1 MSSILL
7 SPLPSSSL
15 SFPSSSSK
23 SSLLLDFADIF
34 EGGVS
39 TFKWREVVQDDIH
52 EDEAHKVWESKEI
65 KKRVEGIRRILG
77 SMDDGDINISAYD
90 TAWVALVQHVNGS
103 RAPQFPSSLEWIVN
117 NQLPDGSWGD
127 SQVFSAHDRIINT
140 LACVIALKT
149 WNIHPEKCHK
159 GLAFFRENISKL
171 EDENVE
177 HMPIGFEVAFPS
189 LLDIARDLNIEVPD
203 DSPVLKQI
211 LEMRNVKLTRIPRE
225 NMHKVPTTLLHS
237 LEGMSGLDWK
247 QLLKLQCEDG
257 SFLFSPSS
265 TAFALMQTHDLNCLN
280 YLNKVITKFNGGVPN
295 VYPVDLF
302 EHIWVVDRLER
313 LGISR
318 YFKQEVE
325 DCVSYVHRYWTNKGI
340 CWASNSNVQDIDDT
354 AMGFKMLRLHG
365 REVSA
370 NVFKNFERNGEF
382 FCFAGQS
389 TQAVTGMFNLYR
401 ASQVG
406 FPGEKILEDAKK
418 FSAEFLREKRA
429 ANELID
435 KWIIMKNLP
444 GEVAYALDVP
454 WIASLP
460 RIETRFYIDQ
470 YGGDTDVWIG
480 KTLYRMGK
488 VSNNTYL
495 ELAKLDY
502 NNCQELHQTEW
513 GNIQQWYSE
522 CRLGDFGLNRRSL
535 LIAYFVAACS
545 IFEPERSP
553 ERIAWAKTVALLE
566 TITTY
571 VSDEEMRNA
580 FVEKFNYYINGGDFS
595 IGWRLSGY
603 KTGHGL
609 VEALVG
615 TIDQLSWET
624 LLSHGHKIGR
634 DMQQSWQKWLSS
646 WHGEGGDKRE
656 GQAELLVQIINLSA
670 GHRTSEELLFNHQY
684 KHLLEL
690 TDTVCCRLRCHQK
703 DEAYESGS
711 CSVKYSISTTETEA
725 KMQELVQLVL
735 QKSSGDIDSNIK
747 NNFLTVAKSFYYKAF
762 CAERTMN
769 FHIAKVLFEKV
780 I

>member
-1 MSSILL
+1 
-7 SPLPSSSL
+7 
-15 SFPSSSSK
+15 
-23 SSLLLDFADIF
+23 
-34 EGGVS
+34 
-39 TFKWREVVQDDIH
+39 
-52 EDEAHKVWESKEI
+52 
-65 KKRVEGIRRILG
+65 
-77 SMDDGDINISAYD
+77 MDDGDINISAYD
-90 TAWVALVQHVNGS
+90 TAWVALVQDVKGS
-103 RAPQFPSSLEWIVN
+103 GVPQFPSSLEWIVN

-127 SQVFSAHDRIINT
+127 HQVFSAHDRIINT

-149 WNIHPEKCHK
+149 WNIHPEKCEK
-159 GLAFFRENISKL
+159 GLAFFRENIGKL
-171 EDENVE
+171 EDENAE
-177 HMPIGFEVAFPS
+177 HTTIGFEVAFPS

-211 LEMRNVKLTRIPRE
+211 LAMRNVKLTRIPRE
-225 NMHKVPTTLLHS
+225 MMHKVPTTLLHS

-247 QLLKLQCEDG
+247 QLLKLQCKDG

-265 TAFALMQTHDLNCLN
+265 TAFALMQTHDQNCLN

-318 YFKQEVE
+318 FFKQEVE
-325 DCVSYVHRYWTNKGI
+325 DCVSYVHRYWTDKGI
-340 CWASNSNVQDIDDT
+340 CWARNSNVQDIDDT
-354 AMGFKMLRLHG
+354 AMGFRMLRLHG

-370 NVFKNFERNGEF
+370 YVFKNFERNGEF
-382 FCFAGQS
+382 FCIAGQS

-418 FSAEFLREKRA
+418 FSAKFLSEKRA

-444 GEVAYALDVP
+444 GEVAYALDMP
-454 WIASLP
+454 WYASLP

-488 VSNNTYL
+488 VSNNNYL

-513 GNIQQWYSE
+513 RNIQQWYSE
-522 CRLGDFGLNRRSL
+522 CRLGEFGLNRRSL
-535 LIAYFVAACS
+535 LIAYFVAASS
-545 IFEPERSP
+545 IFEPERSS
-553 ERIAWAKTVALLE
+553 ERIAWAKTVALVD

-580 FVEKFNYYINGGDFS
+580 FLEKFYYYINGGGDFS
-595 IGWRLSGY
+595 IGWRLNRY
-603 KTGHGL
+603 KTGQGL

-634 DMQQSWQKWLSS
+634 DVQHSWQKWLSS
-646 WHGEGGDKRE
+646 WHGGGDNRE

-670 GHRTSEELLFNHQY
+670 GHRISEEPLFDHQY
-684 KHLLEL
+684 QHLLHL
-690 TDTVCCRLRCHQK
+690 TNTVCYRLRCHQK
-703 DEAYESGS
+703 DKVSDR
-711 CSVKYSISTTETEA
+711 VSIMPQDKCYFPSP
-725 KMQELVQLVL
+725 L
-735 QKSSGDIDSNIK
+735 
-747 NNFLTVAKSFYYKAF
+747 
-762 CAERTMN
+762 
-769 FHIAKVLFEKV
+769 
-780 I
+780 